1 MSDAVIKGVKKTS
14 RSTSSATAA
23 GKGRKLSATKSTN
36 SKLIVKRSSAE
47 KAPVQKAAKPKTV
60 AASPK
65 GKAASKSKQK
75 TSGKSS
81 ERKSFAVAV
90 SSSKKNV
97 RQAAAKTTT
106 KKKPLL
112 KVLSGKGATAKASAT
127 KASGVFK
134 TTHSSRASTPA
145 PPRQPTR
152 DETAA
157 LQAFERA
164 RRDFAQG
171 RFEAAGRAFRSLV
184 EQFPGVAEVTARA
197 RTYMAV
203 IESRLRTQQ
212 ALPRDADALYD
223 RGVVELNRGEYV
235 AAQELF
241 ERALKREP
249 GAAHI
254 YYGLAA
260 SRARLGALAAALQ
273 SLGQA
278 LNLQPNLR
286 LRAQHDGD
294 LAALRNEPDF
304 EQLVFPT
311 TRS

>member
-23 GKGRKLSATKSTN
+23 GKGRKLPATKSTN

-97 RQAAAKTTT
+97 RQAAAKTT